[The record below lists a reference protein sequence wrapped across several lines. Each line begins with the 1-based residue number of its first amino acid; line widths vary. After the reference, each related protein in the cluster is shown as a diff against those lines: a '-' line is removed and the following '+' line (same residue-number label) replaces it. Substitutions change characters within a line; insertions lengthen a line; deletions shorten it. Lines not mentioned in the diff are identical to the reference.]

1 MVSLSPHIKTI
12 IIYFCLIFTWTTLV
26 NDLFTALHFEG
37 FYMSNQ
43 AKYITG
49 LLLAP
54 VLYAFMI
61 RKSPKK
67 EG

>member
-1 MVSLSPHIKTI
+1 
-12 IIYFCLIFTWTTLV
+12 
-26 NDLFTALHFEG
+26 
-37 FYMSNQ
+37 MSNQ

>member
-1 MVSLSPHIKTI
+1 MIILSTHIKQI
-12 IIYFCLIFTWTTLV
+12 IVYFCLIFTWTTLV

-37 FYMSNQ
+37 FYMSNR

-49 LLLAP
+49 SLLAP

-67 EG
+67 EE